1 LYISINIDKNIFSEY
16 IEEITMGK
24 EGMRKK
30 IKILAMLTDG
40 ITDEIDSSLISIGI
54 SFSNI

>member
-1 LYISINIDKNIFSEY
+1 MSLGIDRWKFLSMY
-16 IEEITMGK
+16 TSGITMGK